1 MNFEKSECFY
11 CKGEIRGVK
20 CISEIQQCKNRKV
33 QGSSTQWFYFVS
45 LGSEREHWAE
55 KLGEMTGRGG
65 LGGRGMR
72 GSHGWR
78 NLFQKAWIWNDRKRK
93 ETPEKVNIGFLCVCW
108 LSFLSLF
115 KEERIYRRETGEE
128 VRKRDENNW
137 WMEILEDQEQ
147 YQIYLRDKEIY
158 LSCLIGGKKSSRLDI
173 FNWGRR

>member
-1 MNFEKSECFY
+1 MNFGKSECFY

-65 LGGRGMR
+65 LGGRVTR

-78 NLFQKAWIWNDRKRK
+78 NLFQKAWI
-93 ETPEKVNIGFLCVCW
+93 
-108 LSFLSLF
+108 
-115 KEERIYRRETGEE
+115 
-128 VRKRDENNW
+128 
-137 WMEILEDQEQ
+137 
-147 YQIYLRDKEIY
+147 
-158 LSCLIGGKKSSRLDI
+158 
-173 FNWGRR
+173 